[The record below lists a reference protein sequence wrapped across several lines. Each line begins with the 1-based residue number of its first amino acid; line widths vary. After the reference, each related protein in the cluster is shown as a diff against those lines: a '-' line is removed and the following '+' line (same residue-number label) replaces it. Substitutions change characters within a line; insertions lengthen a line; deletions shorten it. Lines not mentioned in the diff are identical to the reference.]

1 MCTGERRAW
10 RDGRQRATL
19 ARGQG
24 DDSAQVYDKRRVT
37 MDSERMWRE
46 RRVEDKG
53 IVVILKNYWLEK
65 YKKMMWM
72 TYRGNELQPV
82 A

>member
-1 MCTGERRAW
+1 
-10 RDGRQRATL
+10 
-19 ARGQG
+19 
-24 DDSAQVYDKRRVT
+24 